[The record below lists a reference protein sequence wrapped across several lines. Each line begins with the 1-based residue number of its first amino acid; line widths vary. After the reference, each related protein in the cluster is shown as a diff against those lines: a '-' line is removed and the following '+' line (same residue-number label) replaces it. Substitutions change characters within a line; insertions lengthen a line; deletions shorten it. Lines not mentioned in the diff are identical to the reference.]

1 MFQDL
6 IKFFQLLH
14 QQGEVQVMQVLEM
27 VIQEVLE
34 EVQGKLGQ
42 LHLQEEQVI
51 LLQQV
56 RLKVIQEEVVLTDLL
71 QELI

>member
-6 IKFFQLLH
+6 IQFFQLLH
-14 QQGEVQVMQVLEM
+14 QQVEVQVMQVLEM